1 MSGETGASTPA
12 RVLVPTPPSA
22 PSALKRLNR
31 LAANLP
37 RAADVILVGDSL
49 AAGWPTDLIAEP
61 GQQVFNFGLPGD
73 RIQHTLWRLDFV
85 PLAHLRPERVVILLG
100 TNNLGD
106 GDAPDAIAAGL
117 QTVIDRVRDLW
128 GQPDCVLVTIPRRGP
143 RGGFREADRLL
154 TNALLARG
162 AGTSGRTHLLNADL
176 ALRIGAAGLPQ
187 VTEPD
192 LLHLSREGYRR
203 LGAAL
208 KASNTGAAAGH
219 ADGSDL

>member
-1 MSGETGASTPA
+1 MSEKSGPATPG
-12 RVLVPTPPSA
+12 RVLVPSPPST

-37 RAADVILVGDSL
+37 RAADLILVGDSL

-61 GQQVFNFGLPGD
+61 GQHVFNFGLPGD
-73 RIQHTLWRLDFV
+73 RIQHTLWRLNV
-85 PLAHLRPERVVILLG
+85 LPLGHLRPERVVILLG

-106 GDAPDAIAAGL
+106 GDEPDAIAAGL
-117 QTVIDRVRDLW
+117 QAVVDRARDLW
-128 GQPDCVLVTIPRRGP
+128 RQPECVLVTIPRRGP
-143 RGGFREADRLL
+143 RNGFREADRLR
-154 TNALLARG
+154 TNARLALDAASSRQTDLLD
-162 AGTSGRTHLLNADL
+162 ADL
-176 ALRIGAAGLPQ
+176 ALRIGGAGLPH

-208 KASNTGAAAGH
+208 KAR
-219 ADGSDL
+219 